1 MMDVEILGSG
11 TSMGVPI
18 AGCDCR
24 VCRSTDNKDKRLRT
38 SALIRVG
45 DTQILIDTSV
55 DYRQQMLRANVK
67 YLDAV
72 IYTHH
77 HVDHILGM
85 DDLRS
90 FNILNDSSIP
100 LYGMQDTMDN
110 IQRVFVYAF
119 GENQSQS
126 KIPMLEINVI
136 DETPFNIQN
145 IEITPIP
152 LVHGRMPVF
161 GYRIGPFAYCTDVSH
176 IPDGSFKRLQG
187 LEVLILG
194 ALRHKP
200 HPTHFTIE
208 QAIEAAQ
215 RIGAKTTYL
224 THIAHSVMHQE
235 TDAGLPPGIH
245 LAYDGLKLTF

>member
-1 MMDVEILGSG
+1 MEVEILGSG

-24 VCRSTDNKDKRLRT
+24 VCCSTDSKDKRLRT
-38 SALIRVG
+38 SALLKIDG
-45 DTQILIDTSV
+45 TQILIDTSV

-67 YLDAV
+67 YLNAV

-90 FNILNDSSIP
+90 FNILNKTSIP

-110 IQRVFVYAF
+110 IKRVFIYAF
-119 GENQSQS
+119 GENQSKS
-126 KIPMLEINVI
+126 TIPRLDIHVI
-136 DETPFNIQN
+136 DKNCFQVSGID
-145 IEITPIP
+145 ITPIP
-152 LVHGRMPVF
+152 LLHGRMPVF
-161 GYRIGPFAYCTDVSH
+161 GYRVGAFAYCTDVST
-176 IPDGSFKRLQG
+176 IPESSFERLQD
-187 LEVLILG
+187 LEVLVLG

-200 HPTHFTIE
+200 HPTHFSIE

-215 RIGAKTTYL
+215 RIGAKTTYF

-235 TDAGLPPGIH
+235 TEAQLPPDIH